1 MHSAPVSLNLS
12 WEPLPF
18 RVFILFWNNS
28 LYAHTAHDVVC
39 HVCGYLLGVAVILRF
54 LDPFAE
60 LFFLQ
65 RPALRR
71 KALAFLF
78 HDAVIRRPAG
88 VPSHGGVSD
97 FPRKRIPIPEPL
109 LFGADRLMKTGKGPL
124 SAF

>member
-1 MHSAPVSLNLS
+1 MLS
-12 WEPLPF
+12 W
-18 RVFILFWNNS
+18 NNV
-28 LYAHTAHDVVC
+28 LYAHTAHNSVRRVC
-39 HVCGYLLGVAVILRF
+39 ICLLGVAVILRSC
-54 LDPFAE
+54 DPFAE

-88 VPSHGGVSD
+88 VPSHGDVSD

-109 LFGADRLMKTGKGPL
+109 LFGADRLMETGKCPL